1 VLAKVRLAAGIA
13 AATGFVAGEI
23 LNELRRERALPR
35 RSWR

>member
-1 VLAKVRLAAGIA
+1 VRIAAGIA

-23 LNELRRERALPR
+23 LNVLRRERALPR